1 MSKANKDKFISLIK
15 HKGLLII
22 QNLKQFNRCTNAS
35 LIGLSEL
42 LTESE
47 RKSVRRNMEKEEQLI
62 FQIPSYSMEFCI

>member
-15 HKGLLII
+15 HKSLLII
-22 QNLKQFNRCTNAS
+22 QNRKQFNRCTNAS